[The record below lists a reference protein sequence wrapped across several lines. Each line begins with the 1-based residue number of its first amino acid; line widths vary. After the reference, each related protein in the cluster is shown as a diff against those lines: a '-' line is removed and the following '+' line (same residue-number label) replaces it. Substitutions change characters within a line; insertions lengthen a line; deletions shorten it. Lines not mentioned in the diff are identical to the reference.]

1 LGWPA
6 LWFEAGYGINLKI
19 PKSEITYTVGIIFLD
34 NYCMRPFT
42 LLLSIMVLSCNG
54 SPGNNLPTTDSTANA
69 KTDTPLAQVPVPEK
83 DTTKLGGIWFLQPVM
98 ASDTAVG
105 KIPRLDLNLSTKK
118 FTGNTGCNNMNG
130 AFDFTDTTIQFN
142 QRIVTTRMACVGYNE
157 KEFIES
163 LLRANTYKL
172 QNGMLILM
180 FDQTE
185 LSRWTRKVEP
195 KPIINKA

>member
-1 LGWPA
+1 MHS
-6 LWFEAGYGINLKI
+6 LWHRFFSWFG
-19 PKSEITYTVGIIFLD
+19 
-34 NYCMRPFT
+34 MRPFT
-42 LLLSIMVLSCNG
+42 LLLSILVLSCNG
-54 SPGNNLPTTDSTANA
+54 SGNNLPTSDSTEKA
-69 KTDTPLAQVPVPEK
+69 KTDTPLAPAPIPEK

-105 KIPRLDLNLSTKK
+105 KIPRLNLNLSTKK
-118 FTGNTGCNNMNG
+118 FTGNTGCNNMSG

-142 QRIVTTRMACVGYNE
+142 QRIITTRMACVGYNE
-157 KEFIES
+157 KAFLDN

-172 QNGMLILM
+172 QNGILILM

-185 LSRWTRKVEP
+185 LSRWTRKVAP